1 MSLLSTLLLSACPG
15 LAPLPAL
22 GVDLQDPLPPPVPE
36 QEGEEEVVQEKP
48 AKKAFDKLSSS
59 KRKKAGKALSLLRG
73 GKTEEARAEASET
86 LLALGEGVVPQLLI
100 SWDSMVEA
108 ERLPGLVA
116 LIDAL
121 LEDDALHLAWPDA
134 EAEAASAVG
143 MRAYVMR
150 RWADSERKDAAD
162 VLSARIDDEE
172 PELAYQAA
180 RGLALRGDGAGFDAI
195 AAWVRTNWAEQAAT
209 LRADFAGIAR
219 GPMSS
224 KAAQLA
230 NGRKRKDQL
239 AGLHLFELVGI
250 RQHAILLKAAL
261 SESDT
266 SLRLAAI
273 NACRAAV
280 DGDEPLA
287 RPSMT
292 EIIERAET
300 WKRRIDGMQSEK
312 TSGGSR

>member
-15 LAPLPAL
+15 LAPLPAVC
-22 GVDLQDPLPPPVPE
+22 VDFQDPPPPAPE
-36 QEGEEEVVQEKP
+36 QGGEEEVVQEKP
-48 AKKAFDKLSSS
+48 LKKAFDKLSGS

-73 GKTEEARAEASET
+73 GKTEEARANASET
-86 LLALGEGVVPQLLI
+86 LLALGEGVVPQVLK
-100 SWDSMVEA
+100 SWDSLVEA
-108 ERLPGLVA
+108 ERQPELLA

-121 LEDDALHLAWPDA
+121 LDDDALHLAWPHGKA
-134 EAEAASAVG
+134 EATSAVG
-143 MRAYVMR
+143 MRAYIMR

-162 VLSARIDDEE
+162 VLAARIDDEQ

-180 RGLALRGDGAGFDAI
+180 RGLAMRGDGAGFDAI
-195 AAWVRTNWAEQAAT
+195 AAWVRASWADQADT
-209 LRADFAGIAR
+209 LRADFADVER
-219 GPMSS
+219 GSMSS

-230 NGRKRKDQL
+230 NSSKRKNRL

-280 DGDEPLA
+280 DGDEALK

-292 EIIERAET
+292 EIIERAEN
-300 WKRRIDGMQSEK
+300 WKKRLAGLQNEK
-312 TSGGSR
+312 VSGGTR